1 MNIKQ
6 MSIIN
11 LTLLNERYYILFRYN
26 NKKLKL
32 IPTKEIID
40 KYQLKFN
47 KYDNTYY

>member
-6 MSIIN
+6 TSIIN
-11 LTLLNERYYILFRYN
+11 LTFLNDRYYILSRYN

-32 IPTKEIID
+32 TPTEYTIL